1 MVSKNEKSLGLK
13 EQINHIDTQI
23 NDLKKLVEN
32 NIAPEIRNNT
42 EDLKLHIKRTNTLE
56 DFVFDMSQQFQT
68 SNRLMITQTA
78 QLTEAID
85 KVKNEIKD
93 QTNQNQNLIKKSA
106 PIVALLTVLA
116 SIALE
121 IFKYILK

>member
-1 MVSKNEKSLGLK
+1 MGVFEIVSNRRNNELKSQIDDVG
-13 EQINHIDTQI
+13 EQIRELKHHVNSVVK
-23 NDLKKLVEN
+23 NDL
-32 NIAPEIRNNT
+32 
-42 EDLKLHIKRTNTLE
+42 DSCIKRVSMTEELLE
-56 DFVFDMSQQFQT
+56 RLSSQFNQ
-68 SNRLMITQTA
+68 SNRLTIAQTDELLKA
-78 QLTEAID
+78 LER
-85 KVKNEIKD
+85 VKEEIKD

>member
-1 MVSKNEKSLGLK
+1 MFEIVSNRRNNELKSQIDDVG
-13 EQINHIDTQI
+13 EQIRELKHHVNSIVK
-23 NDLKKLVEN
+23 NDL
-32 NIAPEIRNNT
+32 
-42 EDLKLHIKRTNTLE
+42 DSCIKRVSMTEELLE
-56 DFVFDMSQQFQT
+56 RLSSQFNQ
-68 SNRLMITQTA
+68 SNRLTIAQTDELLKA
-78 QLTEAID
+78 LER
-85 KVKNEIKD
+85 VKEEIKD

>member
-1 MVSKNEKSLGLK
+1 MFEIVSNRRNNELKSQIDDVG
-13 EQINHIDTQI
+13 EQIRELKHHVNSVVK
-23 NDLKKLVEN
+23 NDL
-32 NIAPEIRNNT
+32 
-42 EDLKLHIKRTNTLE
+42 DSCIKRVSMTEELLE
-56 DFVFDMSQQFQT
+56 RLSSQFNQ
-68 SNRLMITQTA
+68 SNRLTIAQTDELLKA
-78 QLTEAID
+78 LER
-85 KVKNEIKD
+85 VKEEIKD

>member
-1 MVSKNEKSLGLK
+1 MGVFEIVSNRRNNELKSQIDDVG
-13 EQINHIDTQI
+13 EQIRELKHHVNSIVK
-23 NDLKKLVEN
+23 NDL
-32 NIAPEIRNNT
+32 
-42 EDLKLHIKRTNTLE
+42 DSCIKRVSMTEELLE
-56 DFVFDMSQQFQT
+56 RLSSQFNQ
-68 SNRLMITQTA
+68 SNRLTIAQTDELLKA
-78 QLTEAID
+78 LER
-85 KVKNEIKD
+85 VKEEIKD